1 MIASRLGELEIS
13 HAAESVI
20 EPPKPLIDWYVVAGS
35 TLTTWPVP
43 AADPNA
49 RDGSLLMV
57 FPSPL
62 PDVVVSQ
69 IWTGSPAA
77 AADAGVI
84 AQAACV
90 ASSRNFTPRR
100 LPDTRSLDTVLLP
113 CVFTNRT
120 IVTLRPRFKFRSR
133 RPKPGSWT
141 CSPAPRR
148 QR

>member
-20 EPPKPLIDWYVVAGS
+20 EPPKPSIDWYVVAGS

-49 RDGSLLMV
+49 RDGSLFIV

-77 AADAGVI
+77 PADAGVS
-84 AQAACV
+84 AQA
-90 ASSRNFTPRR
+90 SSVVSSTNFTHGPLSDARC
-100 LPDTRSLDTVLLP
+100 LVTVLLP
-113 CVFTNRT
+113 
-120 IVTLRPRFKFRSR
+120 
-133 RPKPGSWT
+133 
-141 CSPAPRR
+141 
-148 QR
+148 